1 MRMNVACPRATME
14 EAMKRLQQAYDA
26 LA

>member
-1 MRMNVACPRATME
+1 MNVACPRATME